1 MKINNKFSYLLVF
14 VCHLSIFFDL
24 KLFAFLYL
32 FLVTRIILFDKSLIK
47 DLIIY
52 FKLLPVTYYLINF
65 YKLFSGNLNS
75 VIFWDMQNFLHYLR
89 CNSSDVVYFYKFNN
103 YKELC
108 PETIGYGPL
117 TEFLFLG
124 NLDIWLTTQFLAIMF
139 VIINLYFLI
148 ISKKNILLIVT
159 IIISP
164 AFQFLFYSLNSD
176 IFVLFY
182 VVWLFKEKNYQKIN
196 INIFMLILLSLIK
209 TYPIFLLLGLLAISY
224 MKENKYDSFKIFTAL
239 MFSAFFL
246 VQHYI
251 INQSV
256 LPEPISFTRSF
267 GVLHD
272 LKLVINFI
280 GYDEVSYLFLIF
292 IFIGVIFRNKLKI
305 NILYNSLNFPE
316 KTVEKIII
324 LLPTLYVINFYQNWG
339 YKFMFNSILFVLI
352 YNYVPKKQKVFILF
366 CTLISST
373 YFLIGYGYI
382 NSVLNLIT
390 ISLSRLLFYSLI
402 IYKIYLTFTI
412 YKTQAKKN

>member
-1 MKINNKFSYLLVF
+1 MSF
-14 VCHLSIFFDL
+14 VNFFDL

-89 CNSSDVVYFYKFNN
+89 CNSSDVVYFYKLNN

-164 AFQFLFYSLNSD
+164 AFQFLF
-176 IFVLFY
+176 LF
-182 VVWLFKEKNYQKIN
+182 
-196 INIFMLILLSLIK
+196 
-209 TYPIFLLLGLLAISY
+209 T
-224 MKENKYDSFKIFTAL
+224 
-239 MFSAFFL
+239 
-246 VQHYI
+246 
-251 INQSV
+251 
-256 LPEPISFTRSF
+256 
-267 GVLHD
+267 
-272 LKLVINFI
+272 
-280 GYDEVSYLFLIF
+280 
-292 IFIGVIFRNKLKI
+292 
-305 NILYNSLNFPE
+305 
-316 KTVEKIII
+316 
-324 LLPTLYVINFYQNWG
+324 
-339 YKFMFNSILFVLI
+339 
-352 YNYVPKKQKVFILF
+352 KQ
-366 CTLISST
+366 
-373 YFLIGYGYI
+373 
-382 NSVLNLIT
+382 
-390 ISLSRLLFYSLI
+390 
-402 IYKIYLTFTI
+402 
-412 YKTQAKKN
+412 